1 MADLLHAS
9 IAQIA
14 SEIRQDELS
23 PVQLIE
29 TTLEAIDQYEPQL
42 NAFITVFREES
53 LESAKRVEAELK
65 NEKDLGPLHGIPIA
79 LKDII
84 CVEGTRSTAGSN
96 FFSDESLQF
105 DATIVSKL
113 KSAGAII
120 IGKTNLHEFAFGVTT
135 ENPHFGATANPWD
148 TSRVPGGSSGG
159 SAAAVVAGCCAGAL
173 GSDTGGSIRIPAA
186 VCGHVGLKPTF
197 GRISV
202 HGVVELAQSLD
213 TVGPM
218 CRYVH
223 DVALM
228 MNTLAG
234 YDPRDVH
241 SENQPVP
248 DYTGG
253 LDRPIRGR
261 KAGIPKQHFFENLD
275 PEVDRTVREA
285 IHVLEGLG
293 VEIVELDLPSAEAG
307 HEVTLTL
314 LTAEAGQFHQQRL
327 AAHREDY
334 GVDVRELLEDG
345 LALSAADYI
354 EAIRVREIVRR
365 DFMNAFEKV
374 DCILSPTAPVPAPLR
389 STHDLS
395 GGSESN
401 RIRPRLT
408 RNTRLVNLLGLPSI
422 SVPCGFAQVE
432 ASSSDEGL
440 PVGLQISGPWWSEKT
455 LLHIAHA
462 FERATHWHTVNVR
475 HEALSMNNHSGSQ
488 N

>member
-1 MADLLHAS
+1 MDDILYGS
-9 IAQIA
+9 IAQLA
-14 SEIRQDELS
+14 AQIRTGDIS
-23 PVQLIE
+23 PVELIE
-29 TTLEAIDQYEPQL
+29 ATLQAIDQCEPQL
-42 NAFITVFREES
+42 NAFITVFHEES
-53 LESAKRVEAELK
+53 LESARRAEAEMR
-65 NEKDLGPLHGIPIA
+65 NGRDLGPLHGMPIA

-84 CVEGTRSTAGSN
+84 YVEGTRSTAGSN
-96 FFSDESLQF
+96 FFSEESPQF
-105 DATIVSKL
+105 DAALVSKL
-113 KSAGAII
+113 RDAGAII

-197 GRISV
+197 GRTSV
-202 HGVVELAQSLD
+202 HGVLALAQSLD

-223 DVALM
+223 DIALM

-248 DYTGG
+248 DYTAG
-253 LDRPIRGR
+253 LDQPIRGR
-261 KAGIPKQHFFENLD
+261 KAGVPKQHFFDSVD
-275 PEVDRTVREA
+275 PEVERVVHEA
-285 IHVLEGLG
+285 IKVLERLE
-293 VEIVELDLPSAEAG
+293 VDIVELDLPSAPAG
-307 HEVTLTL
+307 HEVTLAF
-314 LTAEAGQFHQQRL
+314 LTAEAGQFHQERL
-327 AAHREDY
+327 AAHGEDY

-345 LALSAADYI
+345 LALSAADYVK
-354 EAIRVREIVRR
+354 AVRVREIAKRE
-365 DFMNAFEKV
+365 FEEAFEEV
-374 DCILSPTAPVPAPLR
+374 DCILSPTAPIPAPLR

-408 RNTRLVNLLGLPSI
+408 RNTRLINLLGLPSI
-422 SVPCGFAQVE
+422 SVPCGFVQVE
-432 ASSSDEGL
+432 DSDSAPSL
-440 PVGLQISGPWWSEKT
+440 PVGLQITGPWWSEKT
-455 LLHIAHA
+455 LLQVAYA
-462 FERATHWHTVNVR
+462 YERATPWHTVKVKR
-475 HEALSMNNHSGSQ
+475 EA
-488 N
+488 

>member
-1 MADLLHAS
+1 MDDILYAS

-14 SEIRQDELS
+14 AQIRKGELS
-23 PVQLIE
+23 PVELIGA
-29 TTLEAIDQYEPQL
+29 TLGAIDQCEPQL

-53 LESAKRVEAELK
+53 LESARRVEVEIR
-65 NEKDLGPLHGIPIA
+65 NGQDLGPLHGMPIA

-84 CVEGTRSTAGSN
+84 YVEGTRSTAGSN
-96 FFSDESLQF
+96 FFSAESPQF
-105 DATIVSKL
+105 DAALVSKL
-113 KSAGAII
+113 RDAGAIL

-186 VCGHVGLKPTF
+186 VCGHVGLKPTY
-197 GRISV
+197 GCISV
-202 HGVVELAQSLD
+202 HGVFELAQSLD

-248 DYTGG
+248 DYTEG
-253 LDRPIRGR
+253 LDQPIRGR
-261 KAGIPKQHFFENLD
+261 RAGVPKQHFFDNLD
-275 PEVDRTVREA
+275 PEVERIVREA
-285 IHVLEGLG
+285 IKVLEGLG

-334 GVDVRELLEDG
+334 GIDVRELLEDG
-345 LALSAADYI
+345 LALSAADYVN
-354 EAIRVREIVRR
+354 AVRVREIVRR
-365 DFMNAFEKV
+365 EFVGAFEKV
-374 DCILSPTAPVPAPLR
+374 DCIVSPTAPIPAPLR

-408 RNTRLVNLLGLPSI
+408 RNTRLINLLGLPSI

-432 ASSSDEGL
+432 NSDSPEGL
-440 PVGLQISGPWWSEKT
+440 PVGLQITGPWWSEKT

-462 FERATHWHTVNVR
+462 YERATPWHTMNVKR
-475 HEALSMNNHSGSQ
+475 EA
-488 N
+488 

>member
-1 MADLLHAS
+1 MDDMLYGS
-9 IAQIA
+9 IAKIAAQIRKG
-14 SEIRQDELS
+14 EIS
-23 PVQLIE
+23 PIELIE
-29 TTLEAIDQYEPQL
+29 ATLQAIDQCEPQL
-42 NAFITVFREES
+42 NAFITLFREES
-53 LESAKRVEAELK
+53 LESARRAEAEIRSG
-65 NEKDLGPLHGIPIA
+65 NDLGPLHGMPIA

-84 CVEGTRSTAGSN
+84 YVEGTRSTAGSN
-96 FFSDESLQF
+96 FFAEESPQF
-105 DATIVSKL
+105 DATLVSKL
-113 KSAGAII
+113 RDAGAII

-186 VCGHVGLKPTF
+186 VCGHVGLKPTY

-202 HGVVELAQSLD
+202 HGVIELAQSLD

-241 SENQPVP
+241 SENRPVP
-248 DYTGG
+248 DYTEG
-253 LDRPIRGR
+253 LDQPIRGS
-261 KAGIPKQHFFENLD
+261 KVGIPKQHFFNNLD
-275 PEVDRTVREA
+275 PEVERNVGDA
-285 IHVLEGLG
+285 IKVLEGLG
-293 VEIVELDLPSAEAG
+293 VEIVELNLPSAEAG

-327 AAHREDY
+327 AARREDY
-334 GVDVRELLEDG
+334 GVDVRELLENG
-345 LALSAADYI
+345 LSLSATDYVK
-354 EAIRVREIVRR
+354 AVRVREIVKRE
-365 DFMNAFEKV
+365 FVGAFEEV
-374 DCILSPTAPVPAPLR
+374 DCILSPTAPIPAPLR

-408 RNTRLVNLLGLPSI
+408 RNTRLINLLGLPSI
-422 SVPCGFAQVE
+422 SVPCGFAQV
-432 ASSSDEGL
+432 ADSDSKEGL
-440 PVGLQISGPWWSEKT
+440 PVGLQITGPWWSEKT
-455 LLHIAHA
+455 LLQIAHA
-462 FERATHWHTVNVR
+462 YERATPWHKINVKC
-475 HEALSMNNHSGSQ
+475 AA
-488 N
+488 

>member
-1 MADLLHAS
+1 MDDILHAS
-9 IAQIA
+9 IAEIA
-14 SEIRQDELS
+14 AAIRKGKMS
-23 PVQLIE
+23 PVELIKA
-29 TTLEAIDQYEPQL
+29 TLEKIDQCEPQL
-42 NAFITVFREES
+42 NAFITVFRKES
-53 LESAKRVEAELK
+53 LDSARRAEAEMRSG
-65 NEKDLGPLHGIPIA
+65 KDLGPLHGMPIA

-84 CVEGTRSTAGSN
+84 YVEGTHSTAGSN
-96 FFSDESLQF
+96 FFAEESPQF
-105 DATIVSKL
+105 DAALVSKL
-113 KSAGAII
+113 RDAGAII

-148 TSRVPGGSSGG
+148 TARVPGGSSGG

-202 HGVVELAQSLD
+202 HGVLALAQSLD

-223 DVALM
+223 DAALM

-234 YDPRDVH
+234 YDPCDVH
-241 SENQPVP
+241 SENRPVP
-248 DYTGG
+248 DYTEG
-253 LDRPIRGR
+253 LDQSIRGR
-261 KAGIPKQHFFENLD
+261 RAGVPKQHFFDSVD
-275 PEVDRTVREA
+275 PEVERIVCEA
-285 IHVLEGLG
+285 IKVLEGLG
-293 VEIVELDLPSAEAG
+293 VEIVELDLASAPAG

-314 LTAEAGQFHQQRL
+314 LTAEAGQFHQERL

-345 LALSAADYI
+345 LALSATDYVK
-354 EAIRVREIVRR
+354 AVRVREIVRR
-365 DFMNAFEKV
+365 EFVGAFEGV

-408 RNTRLVNLLGLPSI
+408 RNTRLINLLGLPSI
-422 SVPCGFAQVE
+422 SVPCGFVKVE
-432 ASSSDEGL
+432 NSDSKAGL
-440 PVGLQISGPWWSEKT
+440 PVGLQITGPWWSEKT
-455 LLHIAHA
+455 LLHVAHA
-462 FERATHWHTVNVR
+462 YERATPWHTMNVKC
-475 HEALSMNNHSGSQ
+475 EAFSIDN
-488 N
+488 

>member
-1 MADLLHAS
+1 MDDILHAS

-14 SEIRQDELS
+14 AQIRKSELS
-23 PVQLIE
+23 PVELIE
-29 TTLEAIDQYEPQL
+29 MTLQAIDQCEPQL
-42 NAFITVFREES
+42 NAFIRVFRDES
-53 LESAKRVEAELK
+53 LERARQVEAEIR
-65 NEKDLGPLHGIPIA
+65 NGKDLGPLHGMPIA

-84 CVEGTRSTAGSN
+84 YVEGTRSTAGSN
-96 FFSDESLQF
+96 FFSDESPQF
-105 DATIVSKL
+105 DAALVTKL
-113 KSAGAII
+113 RDAGAII

-148 TSRVPGGSSGG
+148 TARVPGGSSGG

-197 GRISV
+197 GRTSV
-202 HGVVELAQSLD
+202 HGVLALAQSLD

-228 MNTLAG
+228 MNVLAG

-248 DYTGG
+248 DYSEG
-253 LDRPIRGR
+253 LDQPICARR
-261 KAGIPKQHFFENLD
+261 AGVPKQHFFENLD
-275 PEVDRTVREA
+275 PEVERVVCEA
-285 IHVLEGLG
+285 IKVLEGLG
-293 VEIVELDLPSAEAG
+293 VEIVELDLPSAPAG

-314 LTAEAGQFHQQRL
+314 LTAEAGQFHQERL

-345 LALSAADYI
+345 LALAATDYV
-354 EAIRVREIVRR
+354 EAIRVREIAKRE
-365 DFMNAFEKV
+365 FAQAFDQV

-408 RNTRLVNLLGLPSI
+408 RNTRLINLLGLPSI
-422 SVPCGFAQVE
+422 SVPCGFVQVE
-432 ASSSDEGL
+432 NSDSEQGL

-455 LLHIAHA
+455 LLQIAYA
-462 FERATHWHTVNVR
+462 YEQAAPWHTVKVKR
-475 HEALSMNNHSGSQ
+475 EA
-488 N
+488 

>member
-1 MADLLHAS
+1 MDDILHAP

-14 SEIRQDELS
+14 AQIRKGELS
-23 PVQLIE
+23 PVELIE
-29 TTLEAIDQYEPQL
+29 LTLQAIDQCEPQL

-53 LESAKRVEAELK
+53 LERARAADAEIR
-65 NEKDLGPLHGIPIA
+65 NGNDLGPLHGIPIG

-96 FFSDESLQF
+96 FFSEESPQF
-105 DATIVSKL
+105 DAALVSKL
-113 KSAGAII
+113 RDAGAII

-148 TSRVPGGSSGG
+148 ISRVPGGSSGG

-186 VCGHVGLKPTF
+186 VCGHVGLKPTY

-202 HGVVELAQSLD
+202 HGVIELAQSLD

-228 MNTLAG
+228 MNILAG
-234 YDPRDVH
+234 YDARDVH
-241 SENQPVP
+241 SENRPVP
-248 DYTGG
+248 DYTEG
-253 LDRPIRGR
+253 LDLPLRGR
-261 KAGIPKQHFFENLD
+261 RVGLPKQHFFDDLD
-275 PEVDRTVREA
+275 PEVDKIVGNA
-285 IHVLEGLG
+285 IKVLEELG
-293 VEIVELDLPSAEAG
+293 VEFVELDLPSAEVG

-345 LALSAADYI
+345 LALPATAYI
-354 EAIRVREIVRR
+354 RAVRVREIVRR
-365 DFMNAFEKV
+365 EFVGAFEKV
-374 DCILSPTAPVPAPLR
+374 DCIISPTAPIPAPLR

-401 RIRPRLT
+401 RIRPHLT
-408 RNTRLVNLLGLPSI
+408 RNTRLINLLGLPSI

-432 ASSSDEGL
+432 NSGSEKGL

-462 FERATHWHTVNVR
+462 YERATPWHTKNVKR
-475 HEALSMNNHSGSQ
+475 ET
-488 N
+488 

>member
-1 MADLLHAS
+1 MDDILRAS

-14 SEIRQDELS
+14 AQIRKAELS
-23 PVQLIE
+23 PVELIE
-29 TTLEAIDQYEPQL
+29 MTLEAIDRCESHL
-42 NAFITVFREES
+42 NAFITVFHEES
-53 LESAKRVEAELK
+53 LERARGAEAEIRSG
-65 NEKDLGPLHGIPIA
+65 KDLGPLHGMPIA

-84 CVEGTRSTAGSN
+84 YVEGTRSTAGSN
-96 FFSDESLQF
+96 FFSEESPQF
-105 DATIVSKL
+105 DAALVSKL
-113 KSAGAII
+113 RAAGAII

-159 SAAAVVAGCCAGAL
+159 SAAAVVAGCCAAAL

-202 HGVVELAQSLD
+202 HGVLALAQSLD

-223 DVALM
+223 DAALM
-228 MNTLAG
+228 MNCLAG

-241 SENQPVP
+241 SENRPVL
-248 DYTGG
+248 DYTDGIDQA
-253 LDRPIRGR
+253 LRVRR
-261 KAGIPKQHFFENLD
+261 AGVPKQHFFENLD
-275 PEVDRTVREA
+275 PEVERVVGDA
-285 IHVLEGLG
+285 IKILEGLG
-293 VEIVELDLPSAEAG
+293 VEIVELDLPSAPVG

-345 LALSAADYI
+345 LSLSATDYVK
-354 EAIRVREIVRR
+354 AVRVREIARR
-365 DFMNAFEKV
+365 EFVQAFEVV

-408 RNTRLVNLLGLPSI
+408 RNTRLINLLGLPSI
-422 SVPCGFAQVE
+422 SVPCGFVHVE
-432 ASSSDEGL
+432 SSDSKAGL
-440 PVGLQISGPWWSEKT
+440 PVGLQITGPWWSEKT
-455 LLHIAHA
+455 LLHVAHA
-462 FERATHWHTVNVR
+462 YERATPWHTMNVKR
-475 HEALSMNNHSGSQ
+475 DTFSIDN
-488 N
+488 

>member
-1 MADLLHAS
+1 MDDILYAS
-9 IAQIA
+9 IAQLAAQIRKG
-14 SEIRQDELS
+14 EIS
-23 PVQLIE
+23 PVKLIE
-29 TTLEAIDQYEPQL
+29 ITLETIDQCEPQL

-53 LESAKRVEAELK
+53 LETAKQVEAEIRSG
-65 NEKDLGPLHGIPIA
+65 KDLGPLHGMPIA

-84 CVEGTRSTAGSN
+84 YVEGTRSTAGSN
-96 FFSDESLQF
+96 FFSEESPQF
-105 DATIVSKL
+105 DAALVSKL
-113 KSAGAII
+113 RDAGAII

-159 SAAAVVAGCCAGAL
+159 SASAVVAGCCAGAL

-186 VCGHVGLKPTF
+186 VCGHVGLKPTY

-202 HGVVELAQSLD
+202 HGVLELAQSLD

-241 SENQPVP
+241 SENRPVP
-248 DYTGG
+248 DYTEG
-253 LDRPIRGR
+253 LDQPIRGC
-261 KAGIPKQHFFENLD
+261 KAGIPKQHFFDNLD
-275 PEVDRTVREA
+275 PEVERIVNDA
-285 IHVLEGLG
+285 IKVLEGLG
-293 VEIVELDLPSAEAG
+293 VDIVELDLPSVQAG

-314 LTAEAGQFHQQRL
+314 LMAEAGQFHQQRL
-327 AAHREDY
+327 AAHRADY
-334 GVDVRELLEDG
+334 GVDVRELLEAG
-345 LALSAADYI
+345 LSLSASDYVK
-354 EAIRVREIVRR
+354 AVRVREIVKRE
-365 DFMNAFEKV
+365 FAGAFEEV
-374 DCILSPTAPVPAPLR
+374 DCILSPTAPIPAPLR

-408 RNTRLVNLLGLPSI
+408 RNTRLINLLGLPSI

-432 ASSSDEGL
+432 NSDSTEGL
-440 PVGLQISGPWWSEKT
+440 PVGLQITGPWWSEKT
-455 LLHIAHA
+455 LLQVAHA
-462 FERATHWHTVNVR
+462 YERATPWHTINVKP
-475 HEALSMNNHSGSQ
+475 ETFVLKN
-488 N
+488 

>member
-1 MADLLHAS
+1 MDDILHAS

-14 SEIRQDELS
+14 TQIRRDKLS
-23 PVQLIE
+23 PVELIE
-29 TTLEAIDQYEPQL
+29 VTLEAIDQCEPQL
-42 NAFITVFREES
+42 NAFITLFREES
-53 LESAKRVEAELK
+53 LESARRAET
-65 NEKDLGPLHGIPIA
+65 EIRSGKDLGPLHGIPIA

-84 CVEGTRSTAGSN
+84 YVEGTRSTGGSN
-96 FFSDESLQF
+96 FFSEESPQF
-105 DATIVSKL
+105 DAALVSKL
-113 KSAGAII
+113 QAAGAII

-186 VCGHVGLKPTF
+186 VCGHVGLKPTY

-202 HGVVELAQSLD
+202 HGVLELAQSLD
-213 TVGPM
+213 CVGPM

-241 SENQPVP
+241 SKNQPVP
-248 DYTGG
+248 DYTEG
-253 LDRPIRGR
+253 LDQPIRGR
-261 KAGIPKQHFFENLD
+261 KVGVPKQHFFDNLQ
-275 PEVDRTVREA
+275 PEVERAVGEA
-285 IHVLEGLG
+285 IKVLEELG
-293 VEIVELDLPSAEAG
+293 VEIVELDLPSVGAG

-314 LTAEAGQFHQQRL
+314 LMAEAGQFHQQRL

-334 GVDVRELLEDG
+334 GVDVRELLEKG
-345 LALSAADYI
+345 LSLSASDYI
-354 EAIRVREIVRR
+354 KAVRVREIAKRE
-365 DFMNAFEKV
+365 FAGAFEEV
-374 DCILSPTAPVPAPLR
+374 DCILSPTAPIPAPLR

-408 RNTRLVNLLGLPSI
+408 QNTRLLNLLGLPSI

-432 ASSSDEGL
+432 NSDSKEGL
-440 PVGLQISGPWWSEKT
+440 PVGLQISGPWWSEQT
-455 LLHIAHA
+455 LLQVAHA
-462 FERATHWHTVNVR
+462 YERATPWHTVKVKR
-475 HEALSMNNHSGSQ
+475 EAFSMAD
-488 N
+488 

>member
-1 MADLLHAS
+1 MDDILHAS

-14 SEIRQDELS
+14 AQIRKGEIS
-23 PVQLIE
+23 PVELIE
-29 TTLEAIDQYEPQL
+29 RTLERIVQCEPEL
-42 NAFITVFREES
+42 NAFITVFHEES
-53 LESAKRVEAELK
+53 LESARQAEVEIRHG
-65 NEKDLGPLHGIPIA
+65 KDLGPLHGVPIA

-84 CVEGTRSTAGSN
+84 YVQGTRSTAGSN
-96 FFSDESLQF
+96 FFSDESPQF
-105 DATIVSKL
+105 DAALVSKL
-113 KSAGAII
+113 RDAGVII

-159 SAAAVVAGCCAGAL
+159 SAAAVVAGCCAAAL

-186 VCGHVGLKPTF
+186 VCGHVGLKPTY
-197 GRISV
+197 GRTSV
-202 HGVVELAQSLD
+202 HGVLALAQSLD

-248 DYTGG
+248 DYTEG
-253 LDRPIRGR
+253 LDQPIRGR
-261 KAGIPKQHFFENLD
+261 KAGVPKQHFFDNLD
-275 PEVDRTVREA
+275 PEVERIVREA
-285 IHVLEGLG
+285 IKVLEELG
-293 VEIVELDLPSAEAG
+293 VDIVELDLPSAEAG

-314 LTAEAGQFHQQRL
+314 LTAEAGQFHQERL
-327 AAHREDY
+327 AAHGEDY

-345 LALSAADYI
+345 LALSAADYVK
-354 EAIRVREIVRR
+354 AVRVREVARR
-365 DFMNAFEKV
+365 EFEGAFEEV
-374 DCILSPTAPVPAPLR
+374 DCILSPTAPIPAPLR

-408 RNTRLVNLLGLPSI
+408 RNTRLINLIGLPSI

-432 ASSSDEGL
+432 NSDSEEGL

-455 LLHIAHA
+455 LLQVAHA
-462 FERATHWHTVNVR
+462 YERATPWYTKNVER
-475 HEALSMNNHSGSQ
+475 DA
-488 N
+488 

>member
-1 MADLLHAS
+1 MDDILHTS
-9 IAQIA
+9 IAQLA
-14 SEIRQDELS
+14 AQIRKGKIS
-23 PVQLIE
+23 PVELIE
-29 TTLEAIDQYEPQL
+29 MTLQAIDQCEPRL
-42 NAFITVFREES
+42 NAFITVFHEES
-53 LESAKRVEAELK
+53 LERARQAEVEIQ
-65 NEKDLGPLHGIPIA
+65 NGKDLGPLHGMPIA

-84 CVEGTRSTAGSN
+84 FVEGTRSTAGSN
-96 FFSDESLQF
+96 FFSEESPQF
-105 DATIVSKL
+105 DATLVSKL
-113 KSAGAII
+113 RDAGAII

-159 SAAAVVAGCCAGAL
+159 SAAAVVTGCCAGAL

-197 GRISV
+197 GRVSV
-202 HGVVELAQSLD
+202 HGVLALAQSLD

-228 MNTLAG
+228 MNALAG

-241 SENQPVP
+241 SKNQPVP
-248 DYTGG
+248 DYTEG
-253 LDRPIRGR
+253 LDGSIHGHR
-261 KAGIPKQHFFENLD
+261 AGVPKQHFFDDLD
-275 PEVDRTVREA
+275 SEVERTVGEA
-285 IHVLEGLG
+285 ISVLEGLG
-293 VEIVELDLPSAEAG
+293 VEIVELDLPSAPTG

-314 LTAEAGQFHQQRL
+314 LMAEAGQFHQERL
-327 AAHREDY
+327 AAHRADY

-345 LALSAADYI
+345 LALSAAEYI
-354 EAIRVREIVRR
+354 NAIRVREIVRR
-365 DFMNAFEKV
+365 EFFQAFEEV
-374 DCILSPTAPVPAPLR
+374 DCILSPTAPTPAPLR

-408 RNTRLVNLLGLPSI
+408 RNTRLINLLGLPSI
-422 SVPCGFAQVE
+422 SVPCGFAQVGD
-432 ASSSDEGL
+432 SDSKTGL
-440 PVGLQISGPWWSEKT
+440 PVGLQISGPWWSEKR

-462 FERATHWHTVNVR
+462 YERATPWHTINVKR
-475 HEALSMNNHSGSQ
+475 DAFSMDD
-488 N
+488 

>member
-1 MADLLHAS
+1 MDDILHAP

-14 SEIRQDELS
+14 AQIRKGELS
-23 PVQLIE
+23 PVEFIE
-29 TTLEAIDQYEPQL
+29 ATLSAIDECEPQL
-42 NAFITVFREES
+42 NAFITLFREES
-53 LESAKRVEAELK
+53 LERARQAET
-65 NEKDLGPLHGIPIA
+65 EIRDGQDLGPLHGMPIA

-84 CVEGTRSTAGSN
+84 YVEGIRSTAGSN
-96 FFSDESLQF
+96 FFLDESPQF
-105 DATIVSKL
+105 DAALVSKL
-113 KSAGAII
+113 RDAGAII

-197 GRISV
+197 GRTSV
-202 HGVVELAQSLD
+202 HGVLALAQSLD

-248 DYTGG
+248 DYTDG
-253 LDRPIRGR
+253 LDEPIRGR
-261 KAGIPKQHFFENLD
+261 RAGVPKQHFFDDLD
-275 PEVDRTVREA
+275 PEVERIVREA
-285 IHVLEGLG
+285 IKVLEGLG
-293 VEIVELDLPSAEAG
+293 VEIVELDLPSAPAG

-314 LTAEAGQFHQQRL
+314 LTAEAGQFHELRL

-345 LALSAADYI
+345 LALSASDYI
-354 EAIRVREIVRR
+354 KAVRVREIVKREFV
-365 DFMNAFEKV
+365 DAFEEV
-374 DCILSPTAPVPAPLR
+374 DCIVSPTAPIPAPLR

-408 RNTRLVNLLGLPSI
+408 RNTRLINLLGLPSI

-432 ASSSDEGL
+432 NSTSEEGL
-440 PVGLQISGPWWSEKT
+440 PVGLQITGPWWSEPT
-455 LLHIAHA
+455 LLQAAHA
-462 FERATHWHTVNVR
+462 YERATPWHTIRVKR
-475 HEALSMNNHSGSQ
+475 EA
-488 N
+488 

>member
-1 MADLLHAS
+1 MDDILHTS
-9 IAQIA
+9 IAQMA
-14 SEIRQDELS
+14 AQIRKGKIS
-23 PVQLIE
+23 PVELIE
-29 TTLEAIDQYEPQL
+29 ATLEKIDQCEPQL
-42 NAFITVFREES
+42 NAFITLFREES
-53 LESAKRVEAELK
+53 LQSAKQAEVEIR
-65 NEKDLGPLHGIPIA
+65 NGKDLGPLHGIPIA

-84 CVEGTRSTAGSN
+84 YVEGTRSTAGSN
-96 FFSDESLQF
+96 FFSDESPQF
-105 DATIVSKL
+105 DAAPVTKL
-113 KSAGAII
+113 RDAGAII

-148 TSRVPGGSSGG
+148 TARVPGGSSGG

-197 GRISV
+197 GRTSV
-202 HGVVELAQSLD
+202 HGVLALAQSLD

-228 MNTLAG
+228 MNVLAG

-241 SENQPVP
+241 SENRPVP
-248 DYTGG
+248 DYADGI
-253 LDRPIRGR
+253 DQPIRGR
-261 KAGIPKQHFFENLD
+261 RAGVPKQHFFDSVD
-275 PEVDRTVREA
+275 PEVERTVGES
-285 IHVLEGLG
+285 IKVLEGLG
-293 VEIVELDLPSAEAG
+293 VDIVELDLPSAPAG

-314 LTAEAGQFHQQRL
+314 LTAEAGQFHQERL

-345 LALSAADYI
+345 LSLSATDYVK
-354 EAIRVREIVRR
+354 AVRVREIVKRE
-365 DFMNAFEKV
+365 FVGAFEGV

-408 RNTRLVNLLGLPSI
+408 RNTRLINLLGLPSI
-422 SVPCGFAQVE
+422 SVPCGFVQVE
-432 ASSSDEGL
+432 DSDSKAGL
-440 PVGLQISGPWWSEKT
+440 PVGLQITGPWWSEKT
-455 LLHIAHA
+455 LLHVAHA
-462 FERATHWHTVNVR
+462 YERATPWHK
-475 HEALSMNNHSGSQ
+475 MNMKYDA
-488 N
+488 

>member
-1 MADLLHAS
+1 MDDILHAS

-14 SEIRQDELS
+14 VQIRKGKLS
-23 PVQLIE
+23 PVELTE
-29 TTLEAIDQYEPQL
+29 TTLQAIDQREPQL
-42 NAFITVFREES
+42 NAFITVFSEES
-53 LESAKRVEAELK
+53 LERARQAEAEIR
-65 NEKDLGPLHGIPIA
+65 NGKDLGPLHGIPIA

-84 CVEGTRSTAGSN
+84 YVEGTRSTAGSN
-96 FFSDESLQF
+96 FFSDESPQF
-105 DATIVSKL
+105 DAALVTKL
-113 KSAGAII
+113 RDAGAVI

-148 TSRVPGGSSGG
+148 TARVPGGSSGG

-197 GRISV
+197 GRTSV
-202 HGVVELAQSLD
+202 HGVLALAQSLD

-228 MNTLAG
+228 LSVLAG
-234 YDPRDVH
+234 YDLRDVH

-248 DYTGG
+248 DYTEG
-253 LDRPIRGR
+253 LDQPIHGR
-261 KAGIPKQHFFENLD
+261 RAGVPKQHFFENLD
-275 PEVDRTVREA
+275 SEVERVVGDA
-285 IHVLEGLG
+285 IKVLEGLG
-293 VEIVELDLPSAEAG
+293 VEIFELDLPSAPAG

-314 LTAEAGQFHQQRL
+314 LTAEAGQFHQKRL

-334 GVDVRELLEDG
+334 GVDVRELLEQG
-345 LALSAADYI
+345 LELSATDYV
-354 EAIRVREIVRR
+354 EAIRVREIAKREFVQ
-365 DFMNAFEKV
+365 AFDQV

-408 RNTRLVNLLGLPSI
+408 RNTRLINLLGLPSI
-422 SVPCGFAQVE
+422 SVPCGFVQVE
-432 ASSSDEGL
+432 NSDSKAGL

-455 LLHIAHA
+455 LLQISHA
-462 FERATHWHTVNVR
+462 YEQATPWHTVRVKR
-475 HEALSMNNHSGSQ
+475 EA
-488 N
+488 

>member
-1 MADLLHAS
+1 MDDILHAS

-14 SEIRQDELS
+14 AQIREGEIS
-23 PVQLIE
+23 PVELIE
-29 TTLEAIDQYEPQL
+29 ATLQAIDQCEPQL

-53 LESAKRVEAELK
+53 LESARQVDAEIRSG
-65 NEKDLGPLHGIPIA
+65 KDLGPLHGLPIA

-84 CVEGTRSTAGSN
+84 YVEGTRSTAGSN
-96 FFSDESLQF
+96 FFSDESPQF
-105 DATIVSKL
+105 DAALVTKL
-113 KSAGAII
+113 KDAGAII

-148 TSRVPGGSSGG
+148 TARVPGGSSGG

-197 GRISV
+197 GRTSV
-202 HGVVELAQSLD
+202 HGVLALAQSLD

-228 MNTLAG
+228 MNILAG

-241 SENQPVP
+241 SVNQPVP
-248 DYTGG
+248 DYINGI
-253 LDRPIRGR
+253 DQPIRGR
-261 KAGIPKQHFFENLD
+261 RAGVPKQHFFEQLD
-275 PEVDRTVREA
+275 PEVERVVREA
-285 IHVLEGLG
+285 IKVLERLG
-293 VEIVELDLPSAEAG
+293 VEIVELDLPSAPAG
-307 HEVTLTL
+307 HEITLTL
-314 LTAEAGQFHQQRL
+314 LTAEAGQFHQERL
-327 AAHREDY
+327 AAHRGDY

-345 LALSAADYI
+345 LALSATDYV
-354 EAIRVREIVRR
+354 EAIRVREIAKRE
-365 DFMNAFEKV
+365 FAQAFDQV

-408 RNTRLVNLLGLPSI
+408 RNTRLINLLGLPSI
-422 SVPCGFAQVE
+422 SVPCGFVQVE
-432 ASSSDEGL
+432 DSDSEQGL

-455 LLHIAHA
+455 LLQIAHTY
-462 FERATHWHTVNVR
+462 EQVTPWHTVKVKR
-475 HEALSMNNHSGSQ
+475 DA
-488 N
+488 

>member
-1 MADLLHAS
+1 MDAILHAS

-14 SEIRQDELS
+14 AQIRKAEIA
-23 PVQLIE
+23 PVELIE
-29 TTLEAIDQYEPQL
+29 ATLEAIDRCEPEL

-53 LESAKRVEAELK
+53 LKRAREVEAAIRDG
-65 NEKDLGPLHGIPIA
+65 KDLGPLHGIPIA

-84 CVEGTRSTAGSN
+84 YVGGTRSTAGSN
-96 FFSDESLQF
+96 FFSEESPQF
-105 DATIVSKL
+105 DAALVSKL
-113 KSAGAII
+113 RNAGAII

-186 VCGHVGLKPTF
+186 VCGHVGFKPTF

-202 HGVVELAQSLD
+202 HGVLALAQSLD

-228 MNTLAG
+228 MNVLAS

-241 SENQPVP
+241 SANCPVP
-248 DYTGG
+248 DYTEG
-253 LDRPIRGR
+253 LDQPIRGR
-261 KAGIPKQHFFENLD
+261 RAGVPKQHFFDNVD
-275 PEVDRTVREA
+275 PEVERTVGEA
-285 IHVLEGLG
+285 IKALEELG
-293 VEIVELDLPSAEAG
+293 VDIIELDLPSAEAG

-314 LTAEAGQFHQQRL
+314 LTAEAGQFHQERL

-354 EAIRVREIVRR
+354 KAIRVREIVRR
-365 DFMNAFEKV
+365 EFVEAFEKV
-374 DCILSPTAPVPAPLR
+374 DCILSPTAPIPAPLR

-408 RNTRLVNLLGLPSI
+408 RNTRLINLLGLPSI

-432 ASSSDEGL
+432 NSDSQEGL
-440 PVGLQISGPWWSEKT
+440 PVGLQITGPWWSEKT

-462 FERATHWHTVNVR
+462 YERATPWHTVNVKR
-475 HEALSMNNHSGSQ
+475 CIE
-488 N
+488 

>member
-1 MADLLHAS
+1 MEDILYGS

-14 SEIRQDELS
+14 AQIRRGEIS
-23 PVQLIE
+23 PVELIE
-29 TTLEAIDQYEPQL
+29 GTLEAIDQCEPQL
-42 NAFITVFREES
+42 NAFITVFHDES
-53 LESAKRVEAELK
+53 LERARQAEAEIRDG
-65 NEKDLGPLHGIPIA
+65 NDLGPLHGLPIA

-84 CVEGTRSTAGSN
+84 YVQGTHSTAGSN
-96 FFSDESLQF
+96 FFSHESPRF
-105 DATIVSKL
+105 DAALVSRL
-113 KSAGAII
+113 RDAGAVI

-197 GRISV
+197 GRVSV
-202 HGVVELAQSLD
+202 HGVLELAQSLD

-241 SENQPVP
+241 SEDQPVP
-248 DYTGG
+248 NYTEG
-253 LDRPIRGR
+253 LNDPIRGFR
-261 KAGIPKQHFFENLD
+261 AGIPKQHFFDDLD
-275 PEVDRTVREA
+275 PEVERTVLAA
-285 IHVLEGLG
+285 IKTLEELG
-293 VEIVELDLPSAEAG
+293 VEIIELNLPSAEAG
-307 HEVTLTL
+307 HEVTIKL
-314 LTAEAGQFHQQRL
+314 LMAEAGQFHEERL
-327 AAHREDY
+327 AAHRENY
-334 GVDVRELLEDG
+334 GVDVRELLEEG
-345 LALSAADYI
+345 LSLSAADYI
-354 EAIRVREIVRR
+354 KTIRVREIVKRE
-365 DFMNAFEKV
+365 FVEAFEKV

-408 RNTRLVNLLGLPSI
+408 RNTRLINLLGLPSI

-432 ASSSDEGL
+432 STDSKEGL

-455 LLHIAHA
+455 LLDIAHA
-462 FERATHWHTVNVR
+462 YERATPWHTVRVKR
-475 HEALSMNNHSGSQ
+475 ETLSIDN
-488 N
+488 

>member
-1 MADLLHAS
+1 MDDILYGS

-14 SEIRQDELS
+14 AQIRKGEIS
-23 PVQLIE
+23 PIELIE
-29 TTLEAIDQYEPQL
+29 ATLQAIDQCEPQL
-42 NAFITVFREES
+42 NAFITLFREES
-53 LESAKRVEAELK
+53 LESARRAEAEIRSG
-65 NEKDLGPLHGIPIA
+65 KDLGPLHGVPIA

-96 FFSDESLQF
+96 FFAEESPQF
-105 DATIVSKL
+105 DAALVSKL
-113 KSAGAII
+113 RDAGAII

-186 VCGHVGLKPTF
+186 VCGHVGLKPTY

-202 HGVVELAQSLD
+202 HGVIELAQSLD

-234 YDPRDVH
+234 YDPHDVH
-241 SENQPVP
+241 SGNQPVP
-248 DYTGG
+248 DYTEG
-253 LDRPIRGR
+253 LDLPIRGR
-261 KAGIPKQHFFENLD
+261 KVGIPKQHFFDDLD
-275 PEVDRTVREA
+275 PEVERIVRAA
-285 IHVLEGLG
+285 IKVLEGLG

-327 AAHREDY
+327 AARREDY
-334 GVDVRELLEDG
+334 GVDVRELLENG
-345 LALSAADYI
+345 LSLSATDYVK
-354 EAIRVREIVRR
+354 AVRVREIVKRE
-365 DFMNAFEKV
+365 FVGAFEEV
-374 DCILSPTAPVPAPLR
+374 DCILSPTAPLPAPLR

-408 RNTRLVNLLGLPSI
+408 RNTRLFNLLGLPSI

-432 ASSSDEGL
+432 SSNSEEGL

-455 LLHIAHA
+455 LLQIAHA
-462 FERATHWHTVNVR
+462 YERATPWHKINVKCD
-475 HEALSMNNHSGSQ
+475 NVCTG
-488 N
+488 

>member
-1 MADLLHAS
+1 MNDILHAS

-14 SEIRQDELS
+14 EATRKGEIS
-23 PVQLIE
+23 PVEFIE
-29 TTLEAIDQYEPQL
+29 ATLEKIDQCEPQL
-42 NAFITVFREES
+42 NTFITVFREES
-53 LESAKRVEAELK
+53 LESARLAEAEIR
-65 NEKDLGPLHGIPIA
+65 NGKDLGPLHGVPIA

-84 CVEGTRSTAGSN
+84 YVEGTRSTAGSN
-96 FFSDESLQF
+96 FFSEESPQF
-105 DATIVSKL
+105 DAALVSKL
-113 KSAGAII
+113 RDAGAII

-148 TSRVPGGSSGG
+148 TARVPGGSSGG

-202 HGVVELAQSLD
+202 HGVFALAQSLD

-228 MNTLAG
+228 MNALAG

-241 SENQPVP
+241 SENRPVP
-248 DYTGG
+248 DYTEG
-253 LDRPIRGR
+253 LEQPVRGR
-261 KAGIPKQHFFENLD
+261 KAGVPKQHFFDELD
-275 PEVDRTVREA
+275 PEVERIVGEA
-285 IHVLEGLG
+285 IKVLEGLG
-293 VEIVELDLPSAEAG
+293 VEIVELDLPSAPAG

-314 LTAEAGQFHQQRL
+314 LTAEAGQFHEQRL

-345 LALSAADYI
+345 LSLSATDYVK
-354 EAIRVREIVRR
+354 AVRVREIVKRE
-365 DFMNAFEKV
+365 FVEAFEGV
-374 DCILSPTAPVPAPLR
+374 DCILSPTAPIAAPLR

-408 RNTRLVNLLGLPSI
+408 RNTRLINLLGLPSI

-432 ASSSDEGL
+432 SSDSEVGL
-440 PVGLQISGPWWSEKT
+440 PVGLQITGSWWSEKT
-455 LLHIAHA
+455 LLRVAHA
-462 FERATHWHTVNVR
+462 YERATPWHTVRVKR
-475 HEALSMNNHSGSQ
+475 ETFSMDN
-488 N
+488 

>member
-1 MADLLHAS
+1 MDDILYGS
-9 IAQIA
+9 IAQLAAQIRKG
-14 SEIRQDELS
+14 EIS
-23 PVQLIE
+23 PVELIG
-29 TTLEAIDQYEPQL
+29 TTLETIDQCEPQL
-42 NAFITVFREES
+42 NAFITVFHEES
-53 LESAKRVEAELK
+53 LERARQAETEIR
-65 NEKDLGPLHGIPIA
+65 NGQDLGPLHGMPIA

-84 CVEGTRSTAGSN
+84 YVEGTRSTAGSN
-96 FFSDESLQF
+96 FFSEESPQF
-105 DATIVSKL
+105 DAALVSKL
-113 KSAGAII
+113 RDAGAIL

-197 GRISV
+197 GRTSV
-202 HGVVELAQSLD
+202 HGVLALAQSLD

-248 DYTGG
+248 DYTEG
-253 LDRPIRGR
+253 LDQPIRGR
-261 KAGIPKQHFFENLD
+261 RAGVPKQHFFDSVD
-275 PEVDRTVREA
+275 PEVERVVREA
-285 IHVLEGLG
+285 IKVLERLE
-293 VEIVELDLPSAEAG
+293 VDIVELDLPSAPAG

-314 LTAEAGQFHQQRL
+314 LTAEAGQFHQERL
-327 AAHREDY
+327 AAHGEDY

-345 LALSAADYI
+345 LALSAADYVK
-354 EAIRVREIVRR
+354 AVRVREIAKRE
-365 DFMNAFEKV
+365 FEEAFEEV
-374 DCILSPTAPVPAPLR
+374 DCILSPTAPIPAPLR

-408 RNTRLVNLLGLPSI
+408 RNTRLINLLGLPSI

-432 ASSSDEGL
+432 NSDSEAGL
-440 PVGLQISGPWWSEKT
+440 PVGLQITGPWWSEKT
-455 LLHIAHA
+455 LLQVAYA
-462 FERATHWHTVNVR
+462 YERATPWHTINVKR
-475 HEALSMNNHSGSQ
+475 EAFSMDN
-488 N
+488 

>member
-1 MADLLHAS
+1 MDDILHVS
-9 IAQIA
+9 IAQLGAQIRKG
-14 SEIRQDELS
+14 EIS
-23 PVQLIE
+23 PVKLIE
-29 TTLEAIDQYEPQL
+29 MTLEAIDQCEPQL

-53 LESAKRVEAELK
+53 IESARQAEAEIRGG
-65 NEKDLGPLHGIPIA
+65 KDLGPLHGIPIA

-84 CVEGTRSTAGSN
+84 CVEGTCSTAGSN
-96 FFSDESLQF
+96 FFSDESPQF
-105 DATIVSKL
+105 DATLVSKL

-159 SAAAVVAGCCAGAL
+159 SASAVVAGCCAGAL

-186 VCGHVGLKPTF
+186 VCGHVGLKPTY

-202 HGVVELAQSLD
+202 HGVIELAQSFD

-241 SENQPVP
+241 SENRPVP
-248 DYTGG
+248 DYTEG
-253 LDRPIRGR
+253 LDQPIRGR
-261 KAGIPKQHFFENLD
+261 RAGVPKQHFFDDLH
-275 PEVDRTVREA
+275 PEVKRTVCEA
-285 IHVLEGLG
+285 IRTLEGLG
-293 VEIVELDLPSAEAG
+293 VEIVELDLPSVEAG

-314 LTAEAGQFHQQRL
+314 LKAEAGHFHQQRL

-334 GVDVRELLEDG
+334 GVDIRELLEDG
-345 LALSAADYI
+345 LSLTASDYI
-354 EAIRVREIVRR
+354 RAIRVQEIARREFVG
-365 DFMNAFEKV
+365 AFERV
-374 DCILSPTAPVPAPLR
+374 DCILSPTVPIPAPLR

-401 RIRPRLT
+401 RVRPRLT
-408 RNTRLVNLLGLPSI
+408 QNTRLFNLLRLPSI

-432 ASSSDEGL
+432 DSDSPEGL
-440 PVGLQISGPWWSEKT
+440 PVGLQITGPWWSEKT
-455 LLHIAHA
+455 LLQVAHA
-462 FERATHWHTVNVR
+462 YERATSWHTVNVKR
-475 HEALSMNNHSGSQ
+475 EVFSLDN
-488 N
+488 

>member
-1 MADLLHAS
+1 MDDILHAS

-14 SEIRQDELS
+14 AQIRKGGLS
-23 PVQLIE
+23 PVELIE
-29 TTLEAIDQYEPQL
+29 MTLDAIDECELQL

-53 LESAKRVEAELK
+53 LERARQVETEIRDGQ
-65 NEKDLGPLHGIPIA
+65 DLGPLHGIPIA

-84 CVEGTRSTAGSN
+84 YVEGTRSTAGSN
-96 FFSDESLQF
+96 FFLDESPQF
-105 DATIVSKL
+105 DAALVSRL
-113 KSAGAII
+113 RDAGAII

-202 HGVVELAQSLD
+202 HGVFELAQSLD

-228 MNTLAG
+228 MNALAG

-241 SENQPVP
+241 SENRPVP
-248 DYTGG
+248 DYTDG
-253 LDRPIRGR
+253 LDQPIRGR
-261 KAGIPKQHFFENLD
+261 RAGVPKQHFFDNIE
-275 PEVDRTVREA
+275 PAVERTVREA
-285 IHVLEGLG
+285 IKVLEGLG

-314 LTAEAGQFHQQRL
+314 LTAEAGQFHKQRL

-345 LALSAADYI
+345 LALSAADYVK
-354 EAIRVREIVRR
+354 AVRVREVVRR
-365 DFMNAFEKV
+365 EFVQAFEEV
-374 DCILSPTAPVPAPLR
+374 DCILSPTAPIPAPLR

-408 RNTRLVNLLGLPSI
+408 RNTRLINLLGLPSI
-422 SVPCGFAQVE
+422 SVPCGFVQVE
-432 ASSSDEGL
+432 GSNSKVGL
-440 PVGLQISGPWWSEKT
+440 PVGLQITGPWWSEKT
-455 LLHIAHA
+455 LLQVGHA
-462 FERATHWHTVNVR
+462 YERATPWHTVNVKR
-475 HEALSMNNHSGSQ
+475 ETFTMDN
-488 N
+488 

>member
-1 MADLLHAS
+1 MDDTLHAS

-14 SEIRQDELS
+14 AQIRKGELS
-23 PVQLIE
+23 PVELVKM
-29 TTLEAIDQYEPQL
+29 TLEAIDQCEPQL

-53 LESAKRVEAELK
+53 LKRARRAEVEIR
-65 NEKDLGPLHGIPIA
+65 NERDLGPLHGIPIA

-84 CVEGTRSTAGSN
+84 YVEGTPSTAGSN
-96 FFSDESLQF
+96 FFSEESPQF
-105 DATIVSKL
+105 DAALVTKL
-113 KSAGAII
+113 RDAGAII

-148 TSRVPGGSSGG
+148 TARVPGGSSGG

-197 GRISV
+197 GRTSV
-202 HGVVELAQSLD
+202 HGVLALAQSLD

-223 DVALM
+223 DAALM
-228 MNTLAG
+228 MNCLAG
-234 YDPRDVH
+234 YDPRDLH
-241 SENQPVP
+241 SENRPVP
-248 DYTGG
+248 DYTEG
-253 LDRPIRGR
+253 LDESLCGR
-261 KAGIPKQHFFENLD
+261 RAGVPKQHFFENLD
-275 PEVDRTVREA
+275 SEVERVVGDA
-285 IHVLEGLG
+285 IKVLERLG
-293 VEIVELDLPSAEAG
+293 VEIVELDLPSTPAG

-345 LALSAADYI
+345 LALSATDYV
-354 EAIRVREIVRR
+354 EAIRVREIAKREFVE
-365 DFMNAFEKV
+365 AFERV
-374 DCILSPTAPVPAPLR
+374 DCIVSPTAPIPAPLR

-408 RNTRLVNLLGLPSI
+408 RNTRLINLLGLPSI

-432 ASSSDEGL
+432 DSDSDPGL
-440 PVGLQISGPWWSEKT
+440 PVGLQIFGPWWSEKT
-455 LLHIAHA
+455 LLQIAHA
-462 FERATHWHTVNVR
+462 YERATPWHTVRVK
-475 HEALSMNNHSGSQ
+475 HKA
-488 N
+488 

>member
-1 MADLLHAS
+1 MDDILHAS

-14 SEIRQDELS
+14 AQIRKGDIS
-23 PVQLIE
+23 PVELIE
-29 TTLEAIDQYEPQL
+29 TTLEAIDLCEPQL

-53 LESAKRVEAELK
+53 LESARGAEAAIRSG
-65 NEKDLGPLHGIPIA
+65 KDLGPLHGMPIA

-84 CVEGTRSTAGSN
+84 YVEGTRSTAGSN
-96 FFSDESLQF
+96 FFSEESPQF
-105 DATIVSKL
+105 DAALVSRL
-113 KSAGAII
+113 RDAGAII

-148 TSRVPGGSSGG
+148 TARVPGGSSGG
-159 SAAAVVAGCCAGAL
+159 SASAVVAGCCAGAL

-186 VCGHVGLKPTF
+186 VCGHVGLKPTY

-202 HGVVELAQSLD
+202 HGVLELAQSLD

-228 MNTLAG
+228 MNTLSG

-241 SENQPVP
+241 SEDQPVP
-248 DYTGG
+248 DYTEGI
-253 LDRPIRGR
+253 DQPIAGR
-261 KAGIPKQHFFENLD
+261 RAGIPKQHFFENLD
-275 PEVDRTVREA
+275 PEVERIVDDA
-285 IHVLEGLG
+285 IKTLQGLG
-293 VEIVELDLPSAEAG
+293 VEIVELDLPSAPAG

-314 LTAEAGQFHQQRL
+314 LTGEAGQFHQQRL

-354 EAIRVREIVRR
+354 KAVRVREIARR
-365 DFMNAFEKV
+365 EFAGAFEEV
-374 DCILSPTAPVPAPLR
+374 DCILSPTAPIPAPLR

-408 RNTRLVNLLGLPSI
+408 RNTRLINLLGLPSI

-432 ASSSDEGL
+432 NSDSKAGL
-440 PVGLQISGPWWSEKT
+440 PVGLQITGPWWSEKT
-455 LLHIAHA
+455 LLQVAHA
-462 FERATHWHTVNVR
+462 YERATPWHTMNVKR
-475 HEALSMNNHSGSQ
+475 EA
-488 N
+488 